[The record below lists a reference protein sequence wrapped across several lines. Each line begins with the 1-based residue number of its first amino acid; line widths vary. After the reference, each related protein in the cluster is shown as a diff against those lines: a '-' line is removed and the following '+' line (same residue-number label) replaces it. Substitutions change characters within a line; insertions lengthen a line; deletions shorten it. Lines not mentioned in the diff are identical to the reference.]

1 MKQAA
6 AFSWIEVLVVI
17 AVLWVVAVIA
27 IPNLPVLLEGHRM
40 GKSQRAAMSLATLSL
55 AAKNSGHPGWSNRA
69 DAVRDLL
76 AGVSVTNPADPS
88 IVIRFQSSLL
98 TSEERAAAMAYLTF
112 DGTTLIYV
120 PNGVQLTNL

>member
-1 MKQAA
+1 M
-6 AFSWIEVLVVI
+6 VVI
-17 AVLWVVAVIA
+17 AVLWVIAVIA
-27 IPNLPVLLEGHRM
+27 IPNLPVLIEAHRM

-55 AAKNSGHPGWSNRA
+55 AAKNSGHPGWINRA

-98 TSEERAAAMAYLTF
+98 TSEECDAAMAYLTF

-120 PNGVQLTNL
+120 PNGVQFTNL